1 MWDAT
6 DFTENRDRLLPGQIA
21 TAFFMQVL
29 AQANSERLLS
39 GGQITVEGTL
49 IEAWE
54 DQKSF
59 NPKAGIMQVSTAE

>member
-1 MWDAT
+1 
-6 DFTENRDRLLPGQIA
+6 
-21 TAFFMQVL
+21 MQVL